1 MDSMWDPMVDEQL
14 WPWDGTQDG
23 RQTAQETGQ
32 DDLVF
37 QTSYRIIT
45 WGKKFKKF

>member
-1 MDSMWDPMVDEQL
+1 MVTHCSVGGPMDSMWDPMVDEQL

-32 DDLVF
+32 EDLVF
-37 QTSYRIIT
+37 RTS
-45 WGKKFKKF
+45 